1 VVDGEGPRMSLMER
15 QRARVWLRKAYA
27 NIDQVLASMRQ

>member
-1 VVDGEGPRMSLMER
+1 MSLMER

-27 NIDQVLASMRQ
+27 DIDQVLASLAP